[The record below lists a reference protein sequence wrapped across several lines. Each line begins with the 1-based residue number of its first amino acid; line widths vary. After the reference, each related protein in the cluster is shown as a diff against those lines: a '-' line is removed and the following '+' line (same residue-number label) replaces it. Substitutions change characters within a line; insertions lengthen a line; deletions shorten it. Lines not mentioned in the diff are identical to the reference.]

1 MTIYRDDE
9 RERIAKKVVDAY
21 NRAIRASGTYATPKE
36 EKAVAP
42 VKETKSKRAE
52 FDNKAGIKALP
63 GAVRNRLSKFIFDE
77 IPKVKF
83 FKPDGKPK
91 KEWKMFYGDTWD
103 AARDAARDA
112 AGGAAWGAARDAAW
126 DAARGAA
133 RVAAWG
139 AARDAARGAARDA
152 AWDAAWGAAR
162 VTATDAA
169 RGAAEDA
176 SWDAALIARF
186 KVVDDLN
193 FKDKAKHLAHAKA
206 RWEVWQKGYGLLC
219 DVDGVLYVYAKKPKA

>member
-21 NRAIRASGTYATPKE
+21 NRAIRASGTHATPKE
-36 EKAVAP
+36 EKSVAP
-42 VKETKSKRAE
+42 VKETKSNRAE

-103 AARDAARDA
+103 AARDAGTGRSERTQWRAQRGTQRGAQRGRSEGRSEGRSGERSVGRSGGYSGGGMGVHAEARSSDLCVFRA
-112 AGGAAWGAARDAAW
+112 TGAAR
-126 DAARGAA
+126 RC
-133 RVAAWG
+133 
-139 AARDAARGAARDA
+139 
-152 AWDAAWGAAR
+152 
-162 VTATDAA
+162 
-169 RGAAEDA
+169 A
-176 SWDAALIARF
+176 SRLCE
-186 KVVDDLN
+186 LN
-193 FKDKAKHLAHAKA
+193 
-206 RWEVWQKGYGLLC
+206 
-219 DVDGVLYVYAKKPKA
+219 